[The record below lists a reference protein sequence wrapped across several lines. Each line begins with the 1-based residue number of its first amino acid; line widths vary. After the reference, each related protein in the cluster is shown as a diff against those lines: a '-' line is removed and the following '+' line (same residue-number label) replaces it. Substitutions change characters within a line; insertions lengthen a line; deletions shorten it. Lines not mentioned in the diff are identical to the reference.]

1 MFQPVPV
8 FVGLRLL
15 LAREHSFFVSFI
27 TWVSLLGV
35 ALGVAILIVVLS
47 VMNGL
52 GSELRDRLL
61 SVSAHASL
69 NAGGAAIPDWR
80 LRIQQLTGAPELE
93 GAAPYLDTDAMLSRQ
108 PAMSGAVVRGIDP
121 GLETQVSTIADSM
134 REGKLSDLT
143 PGRNRII
150 LGRMLAY
157 QLEVGVGD
165 TITVMTPGN
174 GGAANGGPDQ
184 RSHEGGIVPVLREF
198 YVSGIFE
205 VGLQEHDSALA
216 LVNLEDA
223 ETLRGLAGPTGIRL
237 KFDDVLKA
245 PVLARAAAAR
255 IGPGLR
261 LRDWTQDNEAYFRAI
276 RIEKTMMAL
285 ILMLIVAVAV
295 FNIAATLVMVVS
307 DKRTDI
313 AILRTLGMSPRGVLA
328 VFMTQGVLIGW
339 IGTAIGVALGL
350 AVALHVP
357 FLEQALDLHIM
368 DPDVYYIS
376 TIPSETRAGD
386 VVSIALAA
394 LALTFA
400 ATIYPALQAAKT
412 QPARGVAALR
422 DEALLVRGDS
432 WGWRYLRAAPRPGFV
447 SLIAAIATIGLALG
461 VAVLVVVLSVMNGF
475 EEELRTRILSLTAH
489 ATISGLEG
497 RLSDWRPQ
505 VDKLERFPGV
515 AAAPY
520 IEEQGMVTHAGKS
533 AGILLRG
540 VLPDAERRVADL
552 TPHLLSGHLG
562 DLLPGK
568 YRVILGKDLAEELG
582 AKVGDRVV
590 VIVAQGDVTPVGV
603 MPRMRAFEVAGI
615 IAVGMYEYDRRIAL
629 VAMQDVAKLLRMG
642 EDISGIRLNVTD
654 MYAAP
659 RVVRDS
665 AAALGGS
672 YLVEDWTTQHA
683 NFFRS
688 IEITKRILF
697 IMLSAV
703 VAVAAFNI
711 VSTMVMVVKSKRRDI
726 AILRTF
732 GSSPRSILSVFV
744 VQEASSAL
752 LGIALLESSWA
763 C

>member
-1 MFQPVPV
+1 
-8 FVGLRLL
+8 
-15 LAREHSFFVSFI
+15 
-27 TWVSLLGV
+27 
-35 ALGVAILIVVLS
+35 LGVAILIVVLS

-80 LRIQQLTGAPELE
+80 QRIQQLSGAQGLV

-121 GLETQVSTIADSM
+121 GMETQVSTIADSM

-174 GGAANGGPDQ
+174 GGATVRRAATGGAAIRGAANGGAAIGGPASRAPDAGEQ
-184 RSHEGGIVPVLREF
+184 RSQEGGIVPVLREF

-223 ETLRGLAGPTGIRL
+223 EALRGLAGPTGIRL

-245 PVLARAAAAR
+245 PVLARGAVSR
-255 IGPGLR
+255 ITPGLR
-261 LRDWTQDNEAYFRAI
+261 LRDWTEDNEAYFRAI

-339 IGTAIGVALGL
+339 IGTAIGVVLGL
-350 AVALHVP
+350 CVALNVP

-376 TIPSETRAGD
+376 SIPSETHSVD
-386 VVSIALAA
+386 VIIIAISA
-394 LALTFA
+394 LVLTLV

-412 QPARGVAALR
+412 QPAEALR
-422 DEALLVRGDS
+422 
-432 WGWRYLRAAPRPGFV
+432 
-447 SLIAAIATIGLALG
+447 
-461 VAVLVVVLSVMNGF
+461 
-475 EEELRTRILSLTAH
+475 
-489 ATISGLEG
+489 
-497 RLSDWRPQ
+497 
-505 VDKLERFPGV
+505 
-515 AAAPY
+515 
-520 IEEQGMVTHAGKS
+520 
-533 AGILLRG
+533 
-540 VLPDAERRVADL
+540 
-552 TPHLLSGHLG
+552 
-562 DLLPGK
+562 
-568 YRVILGKDLAEELG
+568 
-582 AKVGDRVV
+582 
-590 VIVAQGDVTPVGV
+590 
-603 MPRMRAFEVAGI
+603 
-615 IAVGMYEYDRRIAL
+615 YE
-629 VAMQDVAKLLRMG
+629 
-642 EDISGIRLNVTD
+642 
-654 MYAAP
+654 
-659 RVVRDS
+659 
-665 AAALGGS
+665 
-672 YLVEDWTTQHA
+672 
-683 NFFRS
+683 
-688 IEITKRILF
+688 
-697 IMLSAV
+697 
-703 VAVAAFNI
+703 
-711 VSTMVMVVKSKRRDI
+711 
-726 AILRTF
+726 
-732 GSSPRSILSVFV
+732 
-744 VQEASSAL
+744 
-752 LGIALLESSWA
+752 
-763 C
+763 

>member
-8 FVGLRLL
+8 FVGLRYS

-80 LRIQQLTGAPELE
+80 LRIQQLTGAPELK

-134 REGKLSDLT
+134 REGKLSDLE

-165 TITVMTPGN
+165 TVTVMTPGN
-174 GGAANGGPDQ
+174 GGPDPRGQ
-184 RSHEGGIVPVLREF
+184 GNQEGRIVPILREF

-223 ETLRGLAGPTGIRL
+223 EALRGLAGPTAIRL

-245 PVLARAAAAR
+245 PVLARGAVSR
-255 IGPGLR
+255 ITPGLR

-313 AILRTLGMSPRGVLA
+313 AILRTLGMSPRAVIA

-350 AVALHVP
+350 CVALNVP

-376 TIPSETRAGD
+376 AIPSETHSVD
-386 VVSIALAA
+386 VLIIAISA
-394 LALTFA
+394 LVLTFV

-412 QPARGVAALR
+412 QPAEALR
-422 DEALLVRGDS
+422 
-432 WGWRYLRAAPRPGFV
+432 
-447 SLIAAIATIGLALG
+447 
-461 VAVLVVVLSVMNGF
+461 
-475 EEELRTRILSLTAH
+475 
-489 ATISGLEG
+489 
-497 RLSDWRPQ
+497 
-505 VDKLERFPGV
+505 
-515 AAAPY
+515 
-520 IEEQGMVTHAGKS
+520 
-533 AGILLRG
+533 
-540 VLPDAERRVADL
+540 
-552 TPHLLSGHLG
+552 
-562 DLLPGK
+562 
-568 YRVILGKDLAEELG
+568 
-582 AKVGDRVV
+582 
-590 VIVAQGDVTPVGV
+590 
-603 MPRMRAFEVAGI
+603 
-615 IAVGMYEYDRRIAL
+615 YE
-629 VAMQDVAKLLRMG
+629 
-642 EDISGIRLNVTD
+642 
-654 MYAAP
+654 
-659 RVVRDS
+659 
-665 AAALGGS
+665 
-672 YLVEDWTTQHA
+672 
-683 NFFRS
+683 
-688 IEITKRILF
+688 
-697 IMLSAV
+697 
-703 VAVAAFNI
+703 
-711 VSTMVMVVKSKRRDI
+711 
-726 AILRTF
+726 
-732 GSSPRSILSVFV
+732 
-744 VQEASSAL
+744 
-752 LGIALLESSWA
+752 
-763 C
+763 